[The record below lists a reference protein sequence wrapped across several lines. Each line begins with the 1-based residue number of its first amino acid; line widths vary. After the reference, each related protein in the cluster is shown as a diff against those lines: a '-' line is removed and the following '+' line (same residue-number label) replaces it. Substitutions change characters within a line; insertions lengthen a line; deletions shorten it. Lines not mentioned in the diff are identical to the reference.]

1 LKLNDKIEH
10 IFVDLDGTLVRTDL
24 FFEAILRLVKKNP
37 INILRVA
44 FWLLKG
50 KAFAKHRV
58 ADLIEIEAAG
68 LPYESSLVDYLKGQ
82 KKAGKQLI
90 LATASHRLYA
100 EKIVAYLGL
109 FDHVLATD
117 AGNNLKGPKKLAAI
131 QEYVGDAPFAYAGD
145 SSADRPIWEQAAANI
160 LVNAPRHDLNYAR
173 RTAKDELV
181 IVTTS
186 SKLKAFV
193 EEMRPH
199 QYAKNILIFVPLLT
213 SHAYADISNVMTA
226 LLAFVSFSL
235 CASGAYFLND
245 LLDQDADRR
254 HPTKCNRPLASGAL
268 PIPVGVLGAI
278 GLPVIAFSLSIILL
292 PNVFTWVLAVYFV
305 ITNAY
310 SFYLKSLST
319 ADVMTLALL
328 YTLRVAAGAA
338 AIGVVV
344 STWLMGFSIFV
355 FVSLAFLKRYIEVAA
370 LPEESENVQG
380 RGYSASDADALF
392 SLGIA
397 NITASVLVL
406 ALFVSSAEIV
416 ALYRTPELLWGL
428 CFLQL
433 YWGNRIWIGARRGK
447 IDDDPVVFA
456 VKDRVSQM
464 VGVAFLAIVVAA
476 KLIDFKGL

>member
-1 LKLNDKIEH
+1 MNDKIEH

-24 FFEAILRLVKKNP
+24 FFEAVLRLVKQNP
-37 INILRVA
+37 INIFRVV

-50 KAFAKHRV
+50 KAFAKQRV
-58 ADLIEIEAAG
+58 AGLIEIEAAH
-68 LPYESSLVDYLKGQ
+68 LPYEHSLVDYLKAQ
-82 KKAGKQLI
+82 KDSGKRLV
-90 LATASHRLYA
+90 LATASHCLYA
-100 EKIVAYLGL
+100 EKISTYLGI
-109 FDHVLATD
+109 FDDVLATD
-117 AGNNLKGPKKLAAI
+117 SMNNLKGPQKLAAI
-131 QEYVGDAPFAYAGD
+131 RAYVGNAPFAYAGD

-173 RTAKDELV
+173 NTEKDELV
-181 IVTTS
+181 IVSERST
-186 SKLKAFV
+186 LRAFV

-213 SHAYADISNVMTA
+213 SHAYAEISNVMTV
-226 LLAFVSFSL
+226 LLAFVSFCL

-245 LLDQDADRR
+245 LLDQEADRR
-254 HPTKCNRPLASGAL
+254 HPTKRNRPLASGAL
-268 PIPVGVLGAI
+268 SIPVGVLGAI
-278 GLPVIAFSLSIILL
+278 GLPIIAFCLSLILL
-292 PNVFTWVLAVYFV
+292 PGVFSWVLAAYFV

-310 SFYLKSLST
+310 SFYLKSVFT

-344 STWLMGFSIFV
+344 SSWLMGFSIFV

-370 LPEESENVQG
+370 LPKETDTVQG
-380 RGYSASDADALF
+380 RGYSASDAETLF
-392 SLGIA
+392 ILGIA
-397 NITASVLVL
+397 NITASVLLL
-406 ALFVSSAEIV
+406 ALFVSSEEVV

-456 VKDRVSQM
+456 VRDKVSQM
-464 VGVAFLAIVVAA
+464 VGAAFLMIVVAA
-476 KLIDFKGL
+476 KFLDFKGLL